1 MQPDRLEVI
10 WSVWRVTLS
19 IRQTFFV
26 SQRSAQRRPASLV
39 SGDLPRQL

>member
-10 WSVWRVTLS
+10 WSVWRLTLS

-26 SQRSAQRRPASLV
+26 SQRRCAAVSRVSASLQ
-39 SGDLPRQL
+39 RQL